1 MNVIQNNE
9 IEMNFR
15 LKAYIL
21 GLMLAAG
28 VASMAAQS
36 LDDAKELYRDGE
48 YAQALP
54 IFEKL
59 LAKKPKDAT
68 LNHWTGVCLMK
79 TGRFDEAIPLL
90 KFGHSRKVIESPRY
104 LAEIAFSQYRADDA
118 ADYLDAYQT
127 ALDKNKREM
136 PVEVEELQRRVTK
149 MRAMLDRVERIEI
162 IDSIAVDADA
172 FFEAYRMT
180 AESGS
185 LNSAEVLPRGVD
197 AVENA
202 VVYMPESKTTMI
214 WAAADE
220 NGKSTLVRS
229 SVLSDGKWEHP
240 HKLGDILNEGGDA
253 NYPFMLSDGIT
264 LYFANNGEN
273 SLGGYDIFISRHDEN
288 EFFQPQNI
296 GMPYNS
302 LYDDYMLAIDEM
314 TGVGWWATD
323 RNRLDGKVT
332 IYKFI
337 PKDMRENYPVD
348 EPRLRQLAMVSNY
361 RDTWAE
367 GADYSD
373 ILQAVEEI
381 GEESQVV
388 ERDFEFAMPDGQ
400 IYTQWS
406 DFVSDE
412 ARNAMKEYVA
422 ALKDHETTR
431 TALEQLRRRY
441 AQGAT
446 ELNDMILRMEE
457 KLRDDRELLRSLSND
472 VVRLEQNN

>member
-1 MNVIQNNE
+1 
-9 IEMNFR
+9 MNFR
-15 LKAYIL
+15 VKAYIL
-21 GLMLAAG
+21 GLMLAVG

-36 LDDAKELYRDGE
+36 LEDAKELYRDGE

-68 LNHWTGVCLMK
+68 LSHWTGVCLMK
-79 TGRFDEAIPLL
+79 AGRYDEAIPLL

-104 LAEIAFSQYRADDA
+104 LAEIAFYQYCADDA
-118 ADYLDAYQT
+118 ADYLDAYEE
-127 ALDKNKREM
+127 ALAKNKRQM
-136 PVEVEELQRRVTK
+136 PDEVGELQRRVTK
-149 MRAMLDRVERIEI
+149 MRAMLDRVERIQI
-162 IDSIAVDADA
+162 IDSIAVDAHA

-185 LNSAEVLPRGVD
+185 LNSADVLPHGVN
-197 AVENA
+197 AVEGA
-202 VVYMPESKTTMI
+202 VVYIPESKTSMI
-214 WAAADE
+214 WAAPDQ
-220 NGKSTLVRS
+220 NGKSALVAS

-240 HKLGDILNEGGDA
+240 RFLGEILNEGGDA

-337 PKDMRENYPVD
+337 PNEMRENYSVD
-348 EPRLRQLAMVSNY
+348 EPRLRQLAMVNNY

-381 GEESQVV
+381 GAESQAV

-400 IYTQWS
+400 IYIQYA

-412 ARNAMKEYVA
+412 ARNAMKE
-422 ALKDHETTR
+422 
-431 TALEQLRRRY
+431 
-441 AQGAT
+441 
-446 ELNDMILRMEE
+446 
-457 KLRDDRELLRSLSND
+457 
-472 VVRLEQNN
+472 